1 MRKEYLKIYEELE
14 KDGSYELAMSKILNE
29 IVVSNKKIDE
39 ADKKFK
45 EFEDNYN
52 NYLDMLDSLGIDDE
66 KLELIES
73 LLEKINKYNFIKE
86 LIKEVKH
93 NEEIV
98 KQTSN
103 FVLKKNKH
111 TANVLMLISKNPGIS
126 HDELAS
132 KLNLEKSNLTNA
144 LKAIQEYDLISKTK
158 SGRNVH
164 YFLTSNGDKYAEVLK
179 PNMNVLNSQNGFDDE
194 K

>member
-1 MRKEYLKIYEELE
+1 MREEYLKIYEELE
-14 KDGSYELAMSKILNE
+14 KDGSYELAMSKMLNE
-29 IVVSNKKIDE
+29 IVVNNKKIDE
-39 ADKKFK
+39 VDKKFK

-111 TANVLMLISKNPGIS
+111 TILMMTKLPPNRKAIRKWLFSFRKKAHNKGPVKLESPIKNPQI
-126 HDELAS
+126 
-132 KLNLEKSNLTNA
+132 
-144 LKAIQEYDLISKTK
+144 
-158 SGRNVH
+158 
-164 YFLTSNGDKYAEVLK
+164 
-179 PNMNVLNSQNGFDDE
+179 P
-194 K
+194 